1 MLEDT
6 SSVCEES
13 KEKDV
18 PDPREIQQ
26 KFRGDAYHMAHAYIG
41 CAANIC
47 LLIRCFWCKTGK
59 NVSSHAHHASGFHL
73 NAVTLFNHVIELRI
87 CVSWLGRDLTPDLW
101 LNVYFILKIL
111 HRVGHLT

>member
-18 PDPREIQQ
+18 PDPGEIQQ
-26 KFRGDAYHMAHAYIG
+26 KFRGDAYHMAHAHIG

-47 LLIRCFWCKTGK
+47 LLIRCFKFGVKQVKMCRHTLITP
-59 NVSSHAHHASGFHL
+59 AAFQP
-73 NAVTLFNHVIELRI
+73 NAYLIT
-87 CVSWLGRDLTPDLW
+87 
-101 LNVYFILKIL
+101 
-111 HRVGHLT
+111 